1 MLQTAL
7 HFSHSLLEEI
17 LQPGDH
23 VIDATM
29 GNGYDTVFMAEKIGK
44 TGHVYSF
51 DIQKEALLSTKSKL
65 TEQGLL
71 DRTSLFLQGHETLST
86 VVDEAQP
93 IKAGIFN
100 LGYLPKSDKS
110 VITLPETTRIAMEE
124 ILKRLVPR
132 GRMIL
137 VVYYGHEGGEK
148 ELDMVQDYCQSL
160 PQEKYNV
167 LKYQFI
173 NQKNNPPIL
182 YCVEKKVVK
191 KPVQLRANKN

>member
-44 TGHVYSF
+44 AGHVYSF

-65 TEQGLL
+65 TEQDLL
-71 DRTSLFLQGHETLST
+71 DRTSLFLQGHETLGT
-86 VVDEAQP
+86 VVDEAHP

-110 VITLPETTRIAMEE
+110 VITLPETTRTAMEE

-191 KPVQLRANKN
+191 KPVQLR

>member
-51 DIQKEALLSTKSKL
+51 DVQKEALLSTKSKL
-65 TEQGLL
+65 TEQDLL
-71 DRTSLFLQGHETLST
+71 DRTSLFLQGHETLGT

-110 VITLPETTRIAMEE
+110 VITLPETTRTAMEE

-191 KPVQLRANKN
+191 RAL

>member
-51 DIQKEALLSTKSKL
+51 DVQKEALLSTKSKL
-65 TEQGLL
+65 TEQDLL
-71 DRTSLFLQGHETLST
+71 DRTSLFLQGHETLGT

-110 VITLPETTRIAMEE
+110 VITLPETTRTAMEE

-173 NQKNNPPIL
+173 NQKNNTPIL

-191 KPVQLRANKN
+191 RAL

>member
-65 TEQGLL
+65 TEQDLL
-71 DRTSLFLQGHETLST
+71 DRTSLFLQGHETLGT
-86 VVDEAQP
+86 VVEEAQP

-110 VITLPETTRIAMEE
+110 VITLPETTRTAMEE
-124 ILKRLVPR
+124 ILKRLVSR

-137 VVYYGHEGGEK
+137 VGYYGHDGGEK

-182 YCVEKKVVK
+182 YCVEKKFVK
-191 KPVQLRANKN
+191 RALCPER

>member
-65 TEQGLL
+65 TEQDLL
-71 DRTSLFLQGHETLST
+71 DRTSLFLQGHETLGT

-110 VITLPETTRIAMEE
+110 VITLPETTRTAMEE

-132 GRMIL
+132 GWMIL

-191 KPVQLRANKN
+191 RAL

>member
-51 DIQKEALLSTKSKL
+51 DVQKEALLSTKSKL
-65 TEQGLL
+65 TEQDLL
-71 DRTSLFLQGHETLST
+71 DRTSLFLQGHETLGT

-110 VITLPETTRIAMEE
+110 VITLPETTRTAMEE

-191 KPVQLRANKN
+191 KPVQLR

>member
-1 MLQTAL
+1 MLQTVL

-65 TEQGLL
+65 TEQDLL
-71 DRTSLFLQGHETLST
+71 DRTSLFLQGHETLGT

-110 VITLPETTRIAMEE
+110 VITLPETTRTAMEE

-191 KPVQLRANKN
+191 RAL

>member
-1 MLQTAL
+1 
-7 HFSHSLLEEI
+7 
-17 LQPGDH
+17 
-23 VIDATM
+23 
-29 GNGYDTVFMAEKIGK
+29 
-44 TGHVYSF
+44 
-51 DIQKEALLSTKSKL
+51 
-65 TEQGLL
+65 
-71 DRTSLFLQGHETLST
+71 
-86 VVDEAQP
+86 
-93 IKAGIFN
+93 
-100 LGYLPKSDKS
+100 
-110 VITLPETTRIAMEE
+110 MEE

-191 KPVQLRANKN
+191 KPVQLR

>member
-51 DIQKEALLSTKSKL
+51 DVQKEALLSTKSKL
-65 TEQGLL
+65 TEQDLL
-71 DRTSLFLQGHETLST
+71 DRASLFLQGHETLGT

-110 VITLPETTRIAMEE
+110 VITLPETTRTAMEE

-191 KPVQLRANKN
+191 RAL

>member
-65 TEQGLL
+65 TEQDLL
-71 DRTSLFLQGHETLST
+71 DRTSLFLQGHETLGT

-110 VITLPETTRIAMEE
+110 VITLPETTRTAMKE

-191 KPVQLRANKN
+191 RAL

>member
-17 LQPGDH
+17 LQPGAP

-65 TEQGLL
+65 TEQDLL
-71 DRTSLFLQGHETLST
+71 DRTSLFLQGHETLGT
-86 VVDEAQP
+86 VVEEAQP

-110 VITLPETTRIAMEE
+110 VITLPETTRTAMEE
-124 ILKRLVPR
+124 ILKRLVSR

-137 VVYYGHEGGEK
+137 VVYYGHDGGEK
-148 ELDMVQDYCQSL
+148 ELDMVQDNCQSL

-191 KPVQLRANKN
+191 RAL

>member
-23 VIDATM
+23 VIDTTM

-51 DIQKEALLSTKSKL
+51 DVQKEALLSTKSKL
-65 TEQGLL
+65 TEQDLL
-71 DRTSLFLQGHETLST
+71 DRTSLFLQGHETLGT

-110 VITLPETTRIAMEE
+110 VITLPETTRTAMEE

-191 KPVQLRANKN
+191 RAL

>member
-17 LQPGDH
+17 LQPGDQ

-65 TEQGLL
+65 TEQDLL
-71 DRTSLFLQGHETLST
+71 DRTSLFLQGHETLGT

-110 VITLPETTRIAMEE
+110 VITLPETTRTAMEE

-191 KPVQLRANKN
+191 RAL

>member
-51 DIQKEALLSTKSKL
+51 DVQKEALLYTKSKL
-65 TEQGLL
+65 TEQDLL
-71 DRTSLFLQGHETLST
+71 DRTSLFLQGHETLGT

-110 VITLPETTRIAMEE
+110 VITLPETTRTAMEE

-191 KPVQLRANKN
+191 RAL